1 LLDLVQA
8 GGWMMIPII
17 LCSVIAAAI
26 AVERVWSLQPG
37 RIAPRTLLAQV
48 WGYVKKNELDR
59 ERLREIR
66 NGSALGQIFAAG
78 LGNARHGRVIMK
90 EAMEEEASVV
100 MHELER
106 YLTALGTIASV
117 SPLLGLLGT
126 VVGMIKAFTVLMA
139 QGAGNANN
147 LAGGIS
153 TALITTAGGLCVAIP
168 SLMFYRFFLRRV
180 DDLIITPDKSVSYAI
195 IGAGGFLGMGKHDVA
210 IPVGQFKEDKGRF
223 VLAGAT
229 KDALKA
235 MPKFEYAK

>member
-1 LLDLVQA
+1 MLELVQA
-8 GGWMMIPII
+8 GGWMMVPII
-17 LCSVIAAAI
+17 LCSVIGAAI
-26 AVERVWSLQPG
+26 AVERLWTLQPS
-37 RIAPRTLLAQV
+37 RVAPRQLLAQV

-78 LGNARHGRVIMK
+78 LGNARHGRAIMK

-139 QGAGNANN
+139 EGAGNANN

-153 TALITTAGGLCVAIP
+153 TALITTAGGLSVAIP
-168 SLMFYRFFLRRV
+168 ALGFYRYFLRRV
-180 DDLIITPDKSVSYAI
+180 DDLTITMEQEASKLVEIMHGERDIDPR
-195 IGAGGFLGMGKHDVA
+195 
-210 IPVGQFKEDKGRF
+210 Q
-223 VLAGAT
+223 
-229 KDALKA
+229 
-235 MPKFEYAK
+235 